1 MNEGCLSGRLSQGG
15 SASFS
20 PCITGRGSLELWPV
34 EIFTTPGGQS
44 FSWGHLESLQESLL
58 PAFPMK
64 TRFLDSLW
72 HSGRITS
79 LLRDLSDDS
88 SSCLCM
94 LLWEPSFWWL
104 WLTSCLRAGYPR
116 KGAETQAFACC
127 CLWSQLDPPWASHC
141 TGPIG
146 FSLIL
151 TLEEAFLLQ
160 MASHV
165 EVISLEER
173 WRTFCK
179 WEDLT
184 FCFRFQMCGFRS
196 QISDQY
202 YWLLKVKFKYKSHWK
217 SLLILLLGYVIF
229 YKHKDLSQKDARMIL
244 VFLSI

>member
-1 MNEGCLSGRLSQGG
+1 MPLRQAEPGRKCQLLSMHHGERQLRAVASGDFHNPGWPKLLLRSPGILAGILAACFPNENPLSQL
-15 SASFS
+15 
-20 PCITGRGSLELWPV
+20 T
-34 EIFTTPGGQS
+34 
-44 FSWGHLESLQESLL
+44 
-58 PAFPMK
+58 
-64 TRFLDSLW
+64 LW

-179 WEDLT
+179 WEALT